1 MFLDRFYP
9 VLNPMTNMKDEYFD
23 ACSYNYFNR
32 EVMKEIIIKIKNM
45 KINDTKVKGFLTR
58 LIVILEAKMEIGYYT
73 VIEGNQ

>member
-1 MFLDRFYP
+1 MR
-9 VLNPMTNMKDEYFD
+9 
-23 ACSYNYFNR
+23 
-32 EVMKEIIIKIKNM
+32 KNM